1 MKIIKNLFV
10 LFGVA
15 FDEKN
20 AIKRGQSRTCSNYA
34 EREQFIKISLDA
46 NQTNLFI

>member
-1 MKIIKNLFV
+1 MKIIKILFV
-10 LFGVA
+10 LFGVV

-34 EREQFIKISLDA
+34 EREHFIKIL
-46 NQTNLFI
+46 QI